1 MKFKMLGAALSLTAA
16 FGLMACGDDSSSNA
30 GSGDGTSCEV
40 NVNGNVV
47 TMTTTVAGTT
57 SKQIW
62 TLDTD
67 KDEVTISYEPEVAG
81 QQPMSMPA
89 AGATVDLYKQ
99 TAEGLCKAMEEAEPV
114 NPGKDNGDANG
125 YAEGDGDGNADGDG
139 DADGDANGYE
149 YPDKLDECNVS
160 RKGDVI
166 TTKMVAEGIT
176 MIYTKMLQADGIM
189 TETVTFSGKDAQKAY
204 ESACVDAKKDDPDAK
219 CDAST
224 KTVTDSY
231 EEEDFEDADQV
242 EAAETWACEIAL
254 DPEKAVEDILGGDG
268 FEDFES
274 LCAQA
279 GADCQA
285 FASED

>member
-114 NPGKDNGDANG
+114 NPGKDGGGEANG
-125 YAEGDGDGNADGDG
+125 DGDG
-139 DADGDANGYE
+139 DADGAGDADGDVNGYE
-149 YPDKLDECNVS
+149 LPDKFDECNVT
-160 RKGDVI
+160 RNGNAV
-166 TTKMVAEGIT
+166 TTKMVAEGVTLID
-176 MIYTKMLQADGIM
+176 TKTLKADGIL
-189 TETVTFSGKDAQKAY
+189 TESATFSGRDAQKAY
-204 ESACVDAKKDDPDAK
+204 QSACAEAKKDDPAAE
-219 CDAST
+219 CNAST
-224 KTVTDSY
+224 KTVTASY
-231 EEEDFEDADQV
+231 EEDEIEDADQL
-242 EAAETWACEIAL
+242 EAMEEWGCEIAL
-254 DPEKAVEDILGGDG
+254 NPEKAVDDILGGDG